1 MAEFNQIEMVLD
13 MRENG
18 LEQELNK
25 SKTIR
30 FRVKQLDLGDIAFMR
45 GEETLLIIERKTVE
59 DLKASICDGRS
70 REQKA
75 RLLGSGIPTERIMY
89 IIEGNLDKDLKS
101 KVSGVPVSTLVGSII
116 NTELRDN
123 IKVYKTASLHETALY
138 LEKMLDKLNKDGN
151 DYFKSE
157 EKKISASEYSAS
169 LKKKKK
175 ENMTPTVWFINIL
188 SSIPQVTEK
197 IADIIVS
204 KYGSMVKLMEEYE
217 RTPEHLRVKLLSDMK
232 YVIAND
238 KERRVGDKISKRIY
252 NFIYGISEE

>member
-1 MAEFNQIEMVLD
+1 MTESNQIEMVLD

-18 LEQELNK
+18 LELELNK
-25 SKTIR
+25 SKNIT
-30 FRVKQLDLGDIAFMR
+30 FKVAQLDLGDIIFRR
-45 GEETLLIIERKTVE
+45 GDETLLIIERKTVE

-89 IIEGNLDKDLKS
+89 IVEGNLDKDLKS
-101 KVSGVPVSTLVGSII
+101 KVSGVPVSTLIGSII

-175 ENMTPTVWFINIL
+175 ANMTPTVWFINTL
-188 SSIPQVTEK
+188 STIPQVTEK
-197 IADIIVS
+197 IADIVVA
-204 KYGSMVKLMEEYE
+204 KYGSIVKLMEEYE
-217 RTPEHLRVKLLSDMK
+217 RTPEHLRAKLLSDMK
-232 YVIAND
+232 YVIANE
-238 KERRVGDKISKRIY
+238 KERRVGDKISGRIY
-252 NFIYGISEE
+252 NFMYGISDE